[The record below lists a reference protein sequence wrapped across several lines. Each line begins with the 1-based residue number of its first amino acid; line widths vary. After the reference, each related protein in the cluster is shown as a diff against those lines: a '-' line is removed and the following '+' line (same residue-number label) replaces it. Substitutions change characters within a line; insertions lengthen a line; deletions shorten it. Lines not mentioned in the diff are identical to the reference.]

1 MTVIMFVP
9 MELIDKMQ
17 IVKKEIPQMNRQKA
31 QNLLNDLKTEE
42 KEVQVGGKSEH
53 KKKCFCG
60 YMYWR
65 RAMGIKKGTKLT
77 GTPKNVLYQV
87 RVDEETDRKAKEVCQ
102 REGISKSEVVRQ
114 GIELK
119 HYFLESEVTIDNA
132 ISLCKEVRS
141 VTYEQ
146 ALKLIEI
153 LEIDKLKEKIAESY
167 SEIELYQAKED
178 NLEDKQC

>member
-1 MTVIMFVP
+1 
-9 MELIDKMQ
+9 
-17 IVKKEIPQMNRQKA
+17 
-31 QNLLNDLKTEE
+31 
-42 KEVQVGGKSEH
+42 
-53 KKKCFCG
+53 
-60 YMYWR
+60 
-65 RAMGIKKGTKLT
+65 MGIKKGTKLT

-119 HYFLESEVTIDNA
+119 HYFLESEVARRQVTIDNA